1 MYIKNIVC
9 AYILH
14 YISNF
19 PTFSI
24 YRNRAI
30 SLFSTF
36 PSVLAFETFAVSF
49 IFASFIVINLSRGNL
64 GSIVSQISGYLFND
78 II

>member
-1 MYIKNIVC
+1 MYKKILLFI
-9 AYILH
+9 YITLH
-14 YISNF
+14 FSNF

-24 YRNRAI
+24 YRSRAI

-49 IFASFIVINLSRGNL
+49 IFASFIAVNLSRGNL
-64 GSIVSQISGYLFND
+64 GSIVSQT
-78 II
+78 